1 MQRIPKWSATEQQAR
16 RGKNHNN
23 YIKCQ
28 DYNHKGYHW
37 AFSPSFIEAKWLL
50 IDCLCIRLCMVGALA
65 ALATSREEQDVR
77 QLFEKFGHVTSF
89 LTKRDVEEQPNQL
102 LDHARGKAGQRR
114 VGQVAF
120 QQRHDVEDFL

>member
-1 MQRIPKWSATEQQAR
+1 VQRNIKLDEEKTTTTTRSVRTTTT
-16 RGKNHNN
+16 RGIIGHFLHLLLRQN
-23 YIKCQ
+23 
-28 DYNHKGYHW
+28 GYLSTVC
-37 AFSPSFIEAKWLL
+37 ALGSGT
-50 IDCLCIRLCMVGALA
+50 VGALA